1 MRTFDNRG
9 VYESPAKYDR
19 AFNVCVRDDGFDY
32 PEHCGNWN
40 EAGHI
45 IPYPET
51 LQTYVFP
58 LIKSAGLGEDG
69 LSFEREYI
77 VTSKKRSLLYRGAY
91 NCLMFLGD
99 MPMRSWGGNGLS
111 FGAHYRIKDDNDF
124 PVFHAKILYNDG
136 AYGEIEFEAEYYQS
150 VLLKYRYAWR
160 CWSDEKFV
168 YDLDYDAMDAT
179 HNIFTALESAKT
191 RYRPS
196 SVFFDIDSY
205 MQIPRFMRP
214 RGSFQIPLFPGSNG
228 LASRK
233 VRHVLNKIGWLCSEY
248 EYNKYK
254 RNKTR

>member
-9 VYESPAKYDR
+9 VYESPLKYDR
-19 AFNVCVRDDGFDY
+19 KFNICVRKDGFDY

-77 VTSKKRSLLYRGAY
+77 VSSKKRGLLYRGAY
-91 NCLMFLGD
+91 NFLMFLGD
-99 MPMRSWGGNGLS
+99 MPIRSWAGNGLS
-111 FGAHYRIKDDNDF
+111 FGAHYRVKDDKDF
-124 PVFHAKILYNDG
+124 DLFHAKVIYSDG

-150 VLLKYRYAWR
+150 TILKYRYAWR
-160 CWSDEKFV
+160 CWSDGKFV
-168 YDLDYDAMDAT
+168 YDLDYGAMDAT
-179 HNIFTALESAKT
+179 TDIFYALESAKS

-196 SVFFDIDSY
+196 SSFFDVGSY

-214 RGSFQIPLFPGSNG
+214 RGSFQIPLFPGTNH

-233 VRHVLNKIGWLCSEY
+233 VRHVLNKMCSLCADY
-248 EYNKYK
+248 ESK
-254 RNKTR
+254 KTR